1 MKEYLNA
8 PVMCISQNK
17 LSKFITMNKIIILSL
32 MLMGAFT
39 SALAQQDVLYGQYVF
54 NNAIINPAQAGIQDQ
69 NQWGVL
75 YRNQWVGVD
84 GAPVSKSF
92 FINMRLPRKLGFTFG
107 AYQDE
112 IGPINEVTLQGD
124 LASHVQI
131 ASNWYASGGIRTMVS
146 RTVANLL
153 EVSNIRPGDPR
164 FNQDI
169 STGFYLNVGAG
180 LVVFNKN
187 TFFGAAMP
195 RLVRREIGN
204 QNNVYSRNER
214 HLFVYGGTNIP
225 INTDFTFTP
234 SMLVRATSDAPVQVD
249 LNALFNYKD
258 LLDIGPAFRNHEA
271 IGMIIGLKL
280 DKNWYLGYMYDYP
293 LTEINKV
300 TRQSHEISLRFLWDS
315 KFKNRIRSPRYF
327 I

>member
-1 MKEYLNA
+1 MVVL
-8 PVMCISQNK
+8 
-17 LSKFITMNKIIILSL
+17 LIL
-32 MLMGAFT
+32 GALG
-39 SALAQQDVLYGQYVF
+39 AAKAQQDVLYGQYVF

-92 FINMRLPRKLGFTFG
+92 FVNMRLPRRMGFTFG

-124 LASHVQI
+124 LASHVQV
-131 ASNWYASGGIRTMVS
+131 SKNWYVSGGLRTMVS
-146 RTVANLL
+146 RSVVNLL
-153 EVSNIRPGDPR
+153 QVGNIRLGDPR
-164 FNQDI
+164 FNQDV

-180 LVVFNKN
+180 LVMFNKN
-187 TFFGAAMP
+187 SFIGASMP
-195 RLVRREIGN
+195 RLLRREIGN
-204 QNNVYSRNER
+204 QNSVYIRNER
-214 HLFVYGGTNIP
+214 HLFLYGGTNIP
-225 INTDFTFTP
+225 LNKEWTFTP
-234 SMLVRATSDAPVQVD
+234 SMLVRATSDAPLQAD

-258 LLDIGPAFRNHEA
+258 LLDIGPAFRNNEA
-271 IGMIIGLKL
+271 IGMIVGFKL
-280 DKNWYLGYMYDYP
+280 DKNWYFGYMYDYP

-315 KFKNRIRSPRYF
+315 PHKNRIRSPRYF

>member
-1 MKEYLNA
+1 MK
-8 PVMCISQNK
+8 
-17 LSKFITMNKIIILSL
+17 KIIIVVLL
-32 MLMGAFT
+32 LIGAFT
-39 SALAQQDVLYGQYVF
+39 AVHAQQDVLYGQYVF

-75 YRNQWVGVD
+75 YRNQWVGID

-92 FINMRLPRKLGFTFG
+92 FINMRLPKRLGFTLG

-112 IGPINEVTLQGD
+112 IGPVNEVTVQGD

-131 ASNWYASGGIRTMVS
+131 SSNWYASGGLRTMVS
-146 RTVANLL
+146 RSVANLL

-180 LVVFNKN
+180 LVLFNKK
-187 TFFGAAMP
+187 TFIGASLP

-204 QNNVYSRNER
+204 ENAVYARNER
-214 HLFVYGGTNIP
+214 HLFVYGGTNVA
-225 INTDFTFTP
+225 INTDLTFTP
-234 SMLVRATSDAPVQVD
+234 SMLLRATSDAPVQVD
-249 LNALFNYKD
+249 VNALFNYKD
-258 LLDIGPAFRNHEA
+258 LLDIGPAFRNMDA
-271 IGMIIGLKL
+271 IGMIIGFKL
-280 DKNWYLGYMYDYP
+280 DKNWYMGYMYDYP
-293 LTEINKV
+293 LTDINRV

-315 KFKNRIRSPRYF
+315 KHKNRIRSPRYF

>member
-1 MKEYLNA
+1 MK
-8 PVMCISQNK
+8 
-17 LSKFITMNKIIILSL
+17 KIVLVVL
-32 MLMGAFT
+32 LVAAAAGA
-39 SALAQQDVLYGQYVF
+39 AHAQQDVLYGQYVF

-75 YRNQWVGVD
+75 YRNQWVGID

-92 FINMRLPRKLGFTFG
+92 FVNMRLPRRTGFTFG
-107 AYQDE
+107 AYQDR
-112 IGPINEVTLQGD
+112 IGPVNEVTLQGD

-131 ASNWYASGGIRTMVS
+131 SKKWYISGGLRTMLS
-146 RTVANLL
+146 RSVVNLL
-153 EVSNIRPGDPR
+153 QVGNIRPGDPR
-164 FNQDI
+164 FSQDV

-180 LVVFNKN
+180 LVFFNKN
-187 TFFGAAMP
+187 TFIGASMP
-195 RLVRREIGN
+195 RLMRREIGN
-204 QNNVYSRNER
+204 QNTVFIQNER
-214 HLFVYGGTNIP
+214 HLFVYGGTNIRL
-225 INTDFTFTP
+225 TDDFTFTP
-234 SMLVRATSDAPVQVD
+234 SMLVRATSDAPLQAD

-258 LLDIGPAFRNHEA
+258 VLDFGPAFRNHEA
-271 IGMIIGLKL
+271 VGVIIGFKV

-315 KFKNRIRSPRYF
+315 PHRNRIRSPRYF